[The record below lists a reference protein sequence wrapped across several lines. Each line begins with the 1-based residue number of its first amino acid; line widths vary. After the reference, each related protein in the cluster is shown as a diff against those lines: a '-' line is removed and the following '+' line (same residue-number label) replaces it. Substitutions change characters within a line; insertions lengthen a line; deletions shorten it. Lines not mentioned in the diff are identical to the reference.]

1 MTWWM
6 WILIGLVAIG
16 AELVIPGG
24 VVLAFF
30 GAVALLVGVLSAL
43 GLGGPL
49 WFQWLLFSSLSLIS
63 LVTLRKPILRWMA
76 QGPKPS
82 DLDSLV
88 GQEVHLTEPL
98 AAGAEGK
105 VELRGTSWTARNVGS
120 QDLDMGTTGVLVE
133 STDGLKLKVRRS

>member
-6 WILIGLVAIG
+6 WILIGLGAIG
-16 AELVIPGG
+16 AELLIPGG

-49 WFQWLLFSSLSLIS
+49 WFQWLLFSSLSLVS
-63 LVTLRKPILRWMA
+63 LLTLRKPILRWMA
-76 QGPKPS
+76 LGPKPS

-88 GQEVHLTEPL
+88 GQEVHLTEGL

-105 VELRGTSWTARNVGS
+105 VELRGTSWTARNVGTE
-120 QDLDMGTTGVLVE
+120 DLAIGTTGVLVE